1 MDANAILTGVVLG
14 YSFVLLVVVPVAFW
28 FNGRIDG

>member
-1 MDANAILTGVVLG
+1 MNLLTVLVLG